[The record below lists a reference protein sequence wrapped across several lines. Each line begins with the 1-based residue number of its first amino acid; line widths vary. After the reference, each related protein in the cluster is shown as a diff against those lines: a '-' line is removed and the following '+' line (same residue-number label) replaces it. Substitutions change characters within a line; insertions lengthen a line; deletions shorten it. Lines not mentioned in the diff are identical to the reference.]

1 MNSKKQANCA
11 ILSKD
16 NLVGNHNMII
26 VENYIYIFFEEYV
39 YIYNYMEEQP
49 IRKTKFK
56 FFSKISNIINISS
69 DKILILFYN
78 KQKKEIFTIREYH
91 VYLGEYKTAKFDCI
105 GEGFIQLKMVK
116 QIINIDDHKI
126 LIKEIKG
133 PLLIIVK
140 ISEISQLF
148 KRNYNKYNSDNVD
161 MNDEFILDESQD
173 EINKNEINNIN
184 IRSNLDNKQKEE
196 INLDINNNIINIKEN
211 SINVIKE
218 KSEIEGLKIENIFRF
233 GYYPEKKKF
242 KICKQCEHKIEIKRQ
257 KFEISSEVIKINI
270 IQKINKTK
278 NYIFEICYKE
288 VQITVAKTIKN
299 KDFQIIRIIN
309 NNLFNS
315 QEEEEDSAKIIN
327 DIKNKIEVL
336 KKLLESKKINKNDL
350 KDFDNLITPIK
361 LILKKR

>member
-1 MNSKKQANCA
+1 MNNNHFEYYNFKVNKYLYKEKIIKEYGEILNIQVLSNNKIFYLSENEEKYKILVFLNSKKQANCA

-161 MNDEFILDESQD
+161 MNNEFILDESQD

-211 SINVIKE
+211 SIKM
-218 KSEIEGLKIENIFRF
+218 
-233 GYYPEKKKF
+233 
-242 KICKQCEHKIEIKRQ
+242 
-257 KFEISSEVIKINI
+257 
-270 IQKINKTK
+270 
-278 NYIFEICYKE
+278 
-288 VQITVAKTIKN
+288 
-299 KDFQIIRIIN
+299 
-309 NNLFNS
+309 
-315 QEEEEDSAKIIN
+315 
-327 DIKNKIEVL
+327 
-336 KKLLESKKINKNDL
+336 
-350 KDFDNLITPIK
+350 
-361 LILKKR
+361 